1 MKPTILLVVASIH
14 LGGSYYNQTALSSVL
29 SKFEAQLTIPRRKDS
44 EQTAPVTNTAPAA
57 PAPASAPAPA
67 APTPAA
73 PAPAAPA
80 APTTVASVDE
90 SSTEFQVIAGNSTVG
105 EPTDSTLLSANVAS
119 VDESSTESQVIA
131 DNFTV
136 DEQADSTLLSV
147 NVNPVDKTS
156 TATQVIADNFTVNK
170 PAESTLLSVNVT
182 PVDQSSTAVILV
194 DKESSTKSTT
204 TAVTRSTTKVST
216 SSARVPQE
224 RAGLPQQREVG
235 QNEDTAPR
243 AVHVVANSGTS
254 HVWTFKEA
262 SLVAHLSQ
270 VLWLCALTGIS
281 TYFIGAQALLWR
293 AVENLRRARAQ
304 AVHV

>member
-1 MKPTILLVVASIH
+1 MKSTVLLVVASIH

-29 SKFEAQLTIPRRKDS
+29 SKFEAQLTVPRRKDA
-44 EQTAPVTNTAPAA
+44 EQTAPVTSTAPAA
-57 PAPASAPAPA
+57 TPLLRADATLTPADAT
-67 APTPAA
+67 PTPMTVASVDESSTEFQVIA
-73 PAPAAPA
+73 GNSTVGESTDSTLLS
-80 APTTVASVDE
+80 TTVASVDE

-105 EPTDSTLLSANVAS
+105 EPTDSTLLSTTVAS
-119 VDESSTESQVIA
+119 GDKSLTESQVIM

-147 NVNPVDKTS
+147 NVNPVDKS
-156 TATQVIADNFTVNK
+156 LTATQVIADNLTVDE

-182 PVDQSSTAVILV
+182 PVDKSSTAVILV
-194 DKESSTKSTT
+194 DKETSTMSTT
-204 TAVTRSTTKVST
+204 TA
-216 SSARVPQE
+216 
-224 RAGLPQQREVG
+224 L
-235 QNEDTAPR
+235 R

-254 HVWTFKEA
+254 HVWTFKEV
-262 SLVAHLSQ
+262 SLVSHLSQ
-270 VLWLCALTGIS
+270 ILWLCALTGMS

>member
-1 MKPTILLVVASIH
+1 MKSTVLLVVASIH

-29 SKFEAQLTIPRRKDS
+29 SKFEAQLTVPRRKDA
-44 EQTAPVTNTAPAA
+44 EQTAPVTSTAPAA
-57 PAPASAPAPA
+57 TPLLRADATLTPADAT
-67 APTPAA
+67 PTPM
-73 PAPAAPA
+73 
-80 APTTVASVDE
+80 TVASVNE

-105 EPTDSTLLSANVAS
+105 EPTDSTLLSTTVAS
-119 VDESSTESQVIA
+119 VDKSSTESQVIA

-147 NVNPVDKTS
+147 NVNPVDKS
-156 TATQVIADNFTVNK
+156 LTATQVIADNLTVDE

-182 PVDQSSTAVILV
+182 PVDKSSTAVILV
-194 DKESSTKSTT
+194 DKETSTMSTT
-204 TAVTRSTTKVST
+204 TA
-216 SSARVPQE
+216 
-224 RAGLPQQREVG
+224 L
-235 QNEDTAPR
+235 R

-254 HVWTFKEA
+254 HVWTFKEV
-262 SLVAHLSQ
+262 SLVSHLSQ
-270 VLWLCALTGIS
+270 ILWLCALTGMS